1 MAPSPLLEEVRTQI
15 RLRHYS
21 LRTEQAYLGWI
32 VRYIRFHE
40 RRHPKDLGGPEVEA
54 FLSDLATVRNVA
66 AATQAQALAAL
77 LFLYKQVLH
86 ADLPWLDGVV
96 RAKRPRKL
104 PVVFTPTEVM
114 AVLAETS
121 GTPGLVC
128 QLLYGTGMRVLE
140 ALRLRVKDLDFD
152 YHQIVIRDGKGAKD
166 RVTML
171 PGALVEPM
179 RMQLR
184 VVDRAHKRAL
194 ANGFGGVELPF
205 SLQRKYPRA
214 HLELAWQYVFPSPTP
229 SIDPRSGV
237 RRRHHLNEKN
247 VQRAVY
253 EAVRAAGIQKPGTPH
268 TFRHSFATHLLEN
281 GYDIR
286 TVQQLLGHKDVAT
299 TQIYTHVMR
308 KGAGAVR
315 SPLDR

>member
-32 VRYIRFHE
+32 VRYIHFHE
-40 RRHPKDLGGPEVEA
+40 RRHPRDLGGPEVEA
-54 FLSDLATVRNVA
+54 FLSHLATVRNVA

-86 ADLPWLDGVV
+86 SDLPWLDGVV

-121 GTPGLVC
+121 GTAGLVC

-152 YHQIVIRDGKGAKD
+152 YQQIVVRDGKGAKD

-171 PGALVEPM
+171 PGMLVQPL
-179 RMQLR
+179 RIQLR
-184 VVDRAHKRAL
+184 VVDRAHQRAL

-214 HLELAWQYVFPSPTP
+214 HLDLAWQFVFPAPTP

-237 RRRHHLNEKN
+237 RRRHHLHEKN